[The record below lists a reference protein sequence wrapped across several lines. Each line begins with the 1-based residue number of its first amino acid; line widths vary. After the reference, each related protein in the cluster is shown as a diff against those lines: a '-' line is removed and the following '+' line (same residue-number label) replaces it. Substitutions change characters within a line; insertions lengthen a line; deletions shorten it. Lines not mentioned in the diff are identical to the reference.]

1 MGCVCDAKQETLPS
15 ASINGEIGYTPL
27 AFWDGLVISGR
38 KLVAKKK
45 PCRVTEFIN
54 LFDFKSSF
62 LHHFSVSKPTTCFET
77 QPLFL
82 CFSQGC

>member
-1 MGCVCDAKQETLPS
+1 MGHVCDAKQETLPS

-45 PCRVTEFIN
+45 KTCRVTEFIN

-62 LHHFSVSKPTTCFET
+62 LPHFYS
-77 QPLFL
+77 L
-82 CFSQGC
+82 